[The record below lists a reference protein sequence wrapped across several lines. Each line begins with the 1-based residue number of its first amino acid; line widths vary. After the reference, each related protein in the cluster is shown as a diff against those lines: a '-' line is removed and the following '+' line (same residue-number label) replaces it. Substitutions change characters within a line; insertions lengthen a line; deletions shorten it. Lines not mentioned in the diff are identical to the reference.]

1 MGAWTITFMI
11 GFTLAFNPLTPRFL
25 ILFPNQPYMLNIQQF
40 SLYTK
45 KLPSKKFWDFLKNRK
60 KVHFVPV
67 IGLEPIIGWLLRPLR
82 MPNSAIPAIL
92 RKE

>member
-45 KLPSKKFWDFLKNRK
+45 KLPLKKFWDF
-60 KVHFVPV
+60 
-67 IGLEPIIGWLLRPLR
+67 
-82 MPNSAIPAIL
+82 
-92 RKE
+92 